1 MFTKIK
7 QALFKHKLFLTK
19 IAVFFWLYF
28 LMTDFSFASAQND
41 VDFKKIED
49 WFIQITTW
57 ISTIISVLLW
67 ALTYLVTLF
76 LTPEWTS
83 GTVFG
88 LSKNLK
94 DIWVL
99 MSNIVYFAF
108 AFILIAIAFA
118 NIVWTQWDFAL
129 KQALPRF
136 IVWILIVPFSWFIVQ
151 FFVSLSSILTIS
163 ALNLPFEV
171 FQDYESQMSKVDI
184 PKNCTLNLWVLW
196 EQEWTDSSKKTPSN
210 QIYSCWTEKISVAK
224 LLKSDKAADG
234 IFGIVWL
241 YTYWL
246 VNIEW
251 ISKIDEKQLRDQI
264 KTIWDI
270 VVKVVFDLLFIVVYA
285 ILMIA
290 LWLALMIR
298 WIRLWIFMMLAPL
311 FWIMYFFKKWWW
323 GNGFLQKFNFK
334 EFIALTLTPV
344 YAMLALSFWIF
355 FIFVSWKWMTWV
367 TTDLTVK
374 DKEVKIWDF
383 TLTVEWAVSNDLSV
397 TDFLKTIWDWALWVI
412 WALILKIFWIVV
424 LWWAVMAALKQSQI
438 TQEIIQPI
446 SAFGESVWNLAKS
459 IPQYTPILPGWQ
471 TLTSLSQQ
479 PDLLRNALASYSWN
493 KSQELWQIL
502 WYNNKGSE
510 AINELNEIIREL
522 KLPGNKNNIELKGSS
537 ITKLLNQIR
546 SNNELIKD
554 SSYSTKASELLKETW
569 LDIKKEQMRSIST
582 LSAELAKQ
590 ISANQVLAWKID
602 LWPGYDAKNRSDL
615 QKFLDSSDS
624 RTPTENST
632 AWAEAAAQ
640 NAININVANKTIDLP
655 ARWGESSEKYSEA
668 VANEIRRNLSK
679 NGHISNENIR
689 DNWLAI
695 ESQLKDRNKVWL
707 SEREVAEI
715 KRLLWIS
722 NN

>member
-171 FQDYESQMSKVDI
+171 FQDYKSQMSEVDI

-196 EQEWTDSSKKTPSN
+196 EKEWKNNWEGTPSN
-210 QIYSCWTEKISVAK
+210 QIYSCWTKKISVAD
-224 LLKSDKAADG
+224 LLKSDKASDG

-323 GNGFLQKFNFK
+323 GNWFLQKFNFK

-424 LWWAVMAALKQSQI
+424 LWGAVMAALKQSQI
-438 TQEIIQPI
+438 TWEIIEPI
-446 SAFGESVWNLAKS
+446 SAFGRSVWELATK
-459 IPQYTPILPGWQ
+459 IPQFTPILPGRQ
-471 TLTSLSQQ
+471 TLDSLQQLPNKALWALQWYSSVKADDLAWKFWLNNSQ
-479 PDLLRNALASYSWN
+479 N
-493 KSQELWQIL
+493 SQ
-502 WYNNKGSE
+502 
-510 AINELNEIIREL
+510 AINELNRTLIEMKWNE
-522 KLPGNKNNIELKGSS
+522 KNQSFRQNAIS
-537 ITKLLNQIR
+537 KLLNQIKT
-546 SNNELIKD
+546 NNELLTDPKYREKATEVFKASWFDRIKADNIKNVENLSKILVSADWFSQSDVTRWFYRNIVGKD
-554 SSYSTKASELLKETW
+554 SINENDLIDFLKSSNSVIPESSW
-569 LDIKKEQMRSIST
+569 S
-582 LSAELAKQ
+582 
-590 ISANQVLAWKID
+590 NQ
-602 LWPGYDAKNRSDL
+602 
-615 QKFLDSSDS
+615 SDS
-624 RTPTENST
+624 QS
-632 AWAEAAAQ
+632 
-640 NAININVANKTIDLP
+640 AININVQNKEIKLP
-655 ARWGESSEKYSEA
+655 NVNWQAIAKSIKDHFW
-668 VANEIRRNLSK
+668 
-679 NGHISNENIR
+679 SNENIIR
-689 DNWLAI
+689 ANLPEI
-695 ESQLKDRNKVWL
+695 ESQLKYKVWL
-707 SEREVAEI
+707 SESEVAEI

>member
-28 LMTDFSFASAQND
+28 LMTDFSFASTQND

-171 FQDYESQMSKVDI
+171 FQDYKSQMSEVDI

-196 EQEWTDSSKKTPSN
+196 EKEWKNNWEGTPSN
-210 QIYSCWTEKISVAK
+210 QIYSCWTKKISVAD

-323 GNGFLQKFNFK
+323 GNWFLQKFNFK

-424 LWWAVMAALKQSQI
+424 LWGAVMAALKQSQI
-438 TQEIIQPI
+438 TQEIIEPI
-446 SAFGESVWNLAKS
+446 SAFGTSVWNLAKS

-479 PDLLRNALASYSWN
+479 PKQLENALASYSWN
-493 KSQELWQIL
+493 KSLELWQIL

-522 KLPGNKNNIELKGSS
+522 KLPGNKNNIDLKGSS

-624 RTPTENST
+624 RTPTENSV
-632 AWAEAAAQ
+632 AWAEAADQ
-640 NAININVANKTIDLP
+640 RVININVQNKGINLPNINWQWSTSINLNGDWQAIANSIKDHFWSDKNIIKANLP
-655 ARWGESSEKYSEA
+655 E
-668 VANEIRRNLSK
+668 
-679 NGHISNENIR
+679 
-689 DNWLAI
+689 I
-695 ESQLKDRNKVWL
+695 ESQLKYKVWL
-707 SEREVAEI
+707 SDSEVAEI

>member
-28 LMTDFSFASAQND
+28 LMTDFSFASTQND

-171 FQDYESQMSKVDI
+171 FQDYKSQMSKVDI

-196 EQEWTDSSKKTPSN
+196 EQEWKNSWEGTPSN
-210 QIYSCWTEKISVAK
+210 QIYSCWTEEISVAD
-224 LLKSDKAADG
+224 LLKSDKASDG

-323 GNGFLQKFNFK
+323 GNWFLQRFNFK

-374 DKEVKIWDF
+374 DKKVKIWDF

-438 TQEIIQPI
+438 TQEIIEPI
-446 SAFGESVWNLAKS
+446 SRFWVSVWELAKS

-554 SSYSTKASELLKETW
+554 SSYSAKASELLKETW

-582 LSAELAKQ
+582 LSSELSKQ

-632 AWAEAAAQ
+632 AWAEADAQ
-640 NAININVANKTIDLP
+640 RAININIANKTIDLP
-655 ARWGESSEKYSEA
+655 TRWESQDYVWA
-668 VANEIRRNLSK
+668 VANRISENLSEK
-679 NGHISNENIR
+679 VSESEIKTSLANKGINSNEIN
-689 DNWLAI
+689 
-695 ESQLKDRNKVWL
+695 
-707 SEREVAEI
+707 EI
-715 KRLLWIS
+715 IKELRRLEKIS

>member
-28 LMTDFSFASAQND
+28 LMTDFSFASTQND

-171 FQDYESQMSKVDI
+171 FQDYKSQMSEVDI

-196 EQEWTDSSKKTPSN
+196 EKEWTEREKQIPSN
-210 QIYSCWTEKISVAK
+210 QIYSCWTEKISVAD
-224 LLKSDKAADG
+224 LLKSDKASDG

-323 GNGFLQKFNFK
+323 GNWFLQKFNFK

-424 LWWAVMAALKQSQI
+424 LWGAVMAALKQSQI
-438 TQEIIQPI
+438 TQEIIEPI
-446 SAFGESVWNLAKS
+446 SAFGTSVWNLAKS

-479 PDLLRNALASYSWN
+479 PKQLENALASYSWN
-493 KSQELWQIL
+493 KSLELWQIL

-522 KLPGNKNNIELKGSS
+522 KLPGNKNNIDLKGSS

-624 RTPTENST
+624 RTPTENSV
-632 AWAEAAAQ
+632 AWAEAADQ
-640 NAININVANKTIDLP
+640 RVININVQNKGINLPNINWQWSTSINLNGDWQAIANSIKTHF
-655 ARWGESSEKYSEA
+655 W
-668 VANEIRRNLSK
+668 
-679 NGHISNENIR
+679 SNENIIR
-689 DNWLAI
+689 ANLSVI
-695 ESQLKDRNKVWL
+695 ESQLNKVWL

>member
-28 LMTDFSFASAQND
+28 LMTDFSFASTQND

-49 WFIQITTW
+49 WFIQITMW

-171 FQDYESQMSKVDI
+171 FQDYKSQMSEVDI

-196 EQEWTDSSKKTPSN
+196 EKEWKNNSSN
-210 QIYSCWTEKISVAK
+210 QIYSCWTEEIKVAD
-224 LLKSDKAADG
+224 LLKSDKASDG

-323 GNGFLQKFNFK
+323 WWWGNGFLSKFNFK

-438 TQEIIQPI
+438 TQEIIMPI
-446 SAFGESVWNLAKS
+446 SEFGKNVWELATK
-459 IPQYTPILPGWQ
+459 IPQYTPLWPGWQ
-471 TLTSLSQQ
+471 TLSSMSQIPSQ
-479 PDLLRNALASYSWN
+479 LQYYLNTKSSARTWDFMKKVWLEWESVQAIKDLENSVKLLKSSKSVDNQKEFFNKMISAVRDNNEVLRNSDFR
-493 KSQELWQIL
+493 KSVSEWFKELWI
-502 WYNNKGSE
+502 NKDQASLRN
-510 AINELNEIIREL
+510 INELSQALMDFGSKWQSQKEILRSAGITGEMTTKGEITDFL
-522 KLPGNKNNIELKGSS
+522 KKSGS
-537 ITKLLNQIR
+537 L
-546 SNNELIKD
+546 
-554 SSYSTKASELLKETW
+554 
-569 LDIKKEQMRSIST
+569 
-582 LSAELAKQ
+582 
-590 ISANQVLAWKID
+590 
-602 LWPGYDAKNRSDL
+602 
-615 QKFLDSSDS
+615 
-624 RTPTENST
+624 TPTENSV

-640 NAININVANKTIDLP
+640 NAININIANKTIDLP
-655 ARWGESSEKYSEA
+655 TRWESQDYVWA
-668 VANEIRRNLSK
+668 VANRISKNLSEKVSK
-679 NGHISNENIR
+679 NDIMTS
-689 DNWLAI
+689 LA
-695 ESQLKDRNKVWL
+695 NKGINPD
-707 SEREVAEI
+707 EI
-715 KRLLWIS
+715 KEIIEELRKLGKIS
-722 NN
+722 DI

>member
-28 LMTDFSFASAQND
+28 LMTDFSFASTQND

-171 FQDYESQMSKVDI
+171 FQDYKSQMSKVDI
-184 PKNCTLNLWVLW
+184 PKNCTLNLWILW
-196 EQEWTDSSKKTPSN
+196 EQEWKNSWEGTPSN
-210 QIYSCWTEKISVAK
+210 QIYSCWTEEISVAD
-224 LLKSDKAADG
+224 LLKSDKASDG

-323 GNGFLQKFNFK
+323 GNWFLQKFNFK

-438 TQEIIQPI
+438 TQEIIMPI
-446 SAFGESVWNLAKS
+446 SEFGKNVWELATK
-459 IPQYTPILPGWQ
+459 IPQYTPLWPGWQ
-471 TLTSLSQQ
+471 TLNSMSQIPSQ
-479 PDLLRNALASYSWN
+479 LQYYLNTKSSARTWDFMKKVWLEWESVQAIKDLENSVKLLKSSKSVDNQKEFFNKMISAVRADNEVLRNSDFR
-493 KSQELWQIL
+493 KSVSEWFKELWI
-502 WYNNKGSE
+502 NKDQASLRN
-510 AINELNEIIREL
+510 INELSQTLMDFGSKWQSQKEILRSAGITGEMTTKDEITDFL
-522 KLPGNKNNIELKGSS
+522 KKSGS
-537 ITKLLNQIR
+537 
-546 SNNELIKD
+546 
-554 SSYSTKASELLKETW
+554 
-569 LDIKKEQMRSIST
+569 
-582 LSAELAKQ
+582 
-590 ISANQVLAWKID
+590 
-602 LWPGYDAKNRSDL
+602 
-615 QKFLDSSDS
+615 F
-624 RTPTENST
+624 TPTENSV

-640 NAININVANKTIDLP
+640 RAININVQNKTIELP
-655 ARWGESSEKYSEA
+655 NVNWQSTYLALNGNWQA
-668 VANEIRRNLSK
+668 IANSIK
-679 NGHISNENIR
+679 DHFWSNENIIR
-689 DNWLAI
+689 ANLSVI
-695 ESQLKDRNKVWL
+695 ESQLENNVWL
-707 SEREVAEI
+707 DAYQVAEI

>member
-171 FQDYESQMSKVDI
+171 FQDYKSQMSEVDI

-196 EQEWTDSSKKTPSN
+196 EKEWKNNWEGTPSN
-210 QIYSCWTEKISVAK
+210 QIYSCWTKKISVAD
-224 LLKSDKAADG
+224 LLKSDKASDG

-323 GNGFLQKFNFK
+323 GNWFLQKFNFK

-438 TQEIIQPI
+438 TQEIIMPI
-446 SAFGESVWNLAKS
+446 SRFWESVWELATK
-459 IPQYTPILPGWQ
+459 IPQFTPILPGGQ
-471 TLTSLSQQ
+471 TLDSLQQLPNKALWALQWYSSVKADDLAWKFWLNNSQ
-479 PDLLRNALASYSWN
+479 N
-493 KSQELWQIL
+493 SQ
-502 WYNNKGSE
+502 
-510 AINELNEIIREL
+510 AINELNRTLIEMKWNE
-522 KLPGNKNNIELKGSS
+522 KNQSFRQNAIS
-537 ITKLLNQIR
+537 KLLNQIKT
-546 SNNELIKD
+546 NNELLTDPKYREKATEVFKASWFDRIKADNIKNVENLSKILVSADWFSQSDVTRWFYRNIVGKD
-554 SSYSTKASELLKETW
+554 SINENDLIDFLKSSNSVIPESSW
-569 LDIKKEQMRSIST
+569 P
-582 LSAELAKQ
+582 
-590 ISANQVLAWKID
+590 NQ
-602 LWPGYDAKNRSDL
+602 
-615 QKFLDSSDS
+615 SDS
-624 RTPTENST
+624 QST
-632 AWAEAAAQ
+632 
-640 NAININVANKTIDLP
+640 ININIANKTIDLP
-655 ARWGESSEKYSEA
+655 TRWESQDYVWA
-668 VANEIRRNLSK
+668 VANRISKNLSEKVSK
-679 NGHISNENIR
+679 NDIMTS
-689 DNWLAI
+689 LA
-695 ESQLKDRNKVWL
+695 NKGINPD
-707 SEREVAEI
+707 EI
-715 KRLLWIS
+715 KEIIEELRKLGKIS
-722 NN
+722 DI

>member
-28 LMTDFSFASAQND
+28 LMTDFSFASTQND

-171 FQDYESQMSKVDI
+171 FQDYKSQMSKVNI

-210 QIYSCWTEKISVAK
+210 QIYSCWTEEITVAE
-224 LLKSDKAADG
+224 LLKSDKASDG

-323 GNGFLQKFNFK
+323 GNWFLQKFNFK

-459 IPQYTPILPGWQ
+459 IPQYAPILPWQ
-471 TLTSLSQQ
+471 TSLANLETIPKWFETLLSNKSIDRWQELKNRMWIWSPLSSAITDLKKEINNFNSDVGRKNNSSEKAKMIDYMLNQ
-479 PDLLRNALASYSWN
+479 VRNDNDLLKNDSYKKELAAWF
-493 KSQELWQIL
+493 KAVTW
-502 WYNNKGSE
+502 K
-510 AINELNEIIREL
+510 ELNISKINLPKDLSGEVFKSVTDREIIRQSSV
-522 KLPGNKNNIELKGSS
+522 LPLGETNL
-537 ITKLLNQIR
+537 TDY
-546 SNNELIKD
+546 LIK
-554 SSYSTKASELLKETW
+554 ETGTV
-569 LDIKKEQMRSIST
+569 DPSGRSVSQT
-582 LSAELAKQ
+582 WTT
-590 ISANQVLAWKID
+590 V
-602 LWPGYDAKNRSDL
+602 
-615 QKFLDSSDS
+615 
-624 RTPTENST
+624 
-632 AWAEAAAQ
+632 
-640 NAININVANKTIDLP
+640 NINVQNKNIDLP
-655 ARWGESSEKYSEA
+655 NVNWQGNKKLELNGNWDAIAKSIKDHFWSDEK
-668 VANEIRRNLSK
+668 IRANLSV
-679 NGHISNENIR
+679 
-689 DNWLAI
+689 I
-695 ESQLKDRNKVWL
+695 ESQLKDNVWL
-707 SEREVAEI
+707 DAYQVAEI

>member
-19 IAVFFWLYF
+19 IVVFFWLYF
-28 LMTDFSFASAQND
+28 LMTDFSFASTQND

-171 FQDYESQMSKVDI
+171 FQDYKSQMSKVDI

-196 EQEWTDSSKKTPSN
+196 EKEWKNNSSN
-210 QIYSCWTEKISVAK
+210 QIYSCWTKEITVAE
-224 LLKSDKAADG
+224 LLKSDKASDG

-374 DKEVKIWDF
+374 DKELGIWGF

-424 LWWAVMAALKQSQI
+424 LWGAVMAALKQSQI
-438 TQEIIQPI
+438 TQEIIEPI
-446 SAFGESVWNLAKS
+446 SAFGTSVWNLAKS

-479 PDLLRNALASYSWN
+479 PKQLENALASYSWN
-493 KSQELWQIL
+493 KSLELWQIL

-522 KLPGNKNNIELKGSS
+522 KLPGNKNNIDLKGSS

-640 NAININVANKTIDLP
+640 NAININVQNKEIKLP
-655 ARWGESSEKYSEA
+655 NVNWQAIAKSIKDHFW
-668 VANEIRRNLSK
+668 
-679 NGHISNENIR
+679 SNENIIR
-689 DNWLAI
+689 ANLPEI
-695 ESQLKDRNKVWL
+695 ESQLKYKVWL
-707 SEREVAEI
+707 SESEVAEI

>member
-438 TQEIIQPI
+438 TQEIIMPI
-446 SAFGESVWNLAKS
+446 SRFWESVWELATK
-459 IPQYTPILPGWQ
+459 IPQFTPILPGGQ
-471 TLTSLSQQ
+471 TLDSLQQLPNKALWALQWYSSVKADDLAWKFWLNNSQ
-479 PDLLRNALASYSWN
+479 N
-493 KSQELWQIL
+493 SQ
-502 WYNNKGSE
+502 
-510 AINELNEIIREL
+510 AINELNRTLIEMKWNE
-522 KLPGNKNNIELKGSS
+522 KNQSFRQNAIS
-537 ITKLLNQIR
+537 KLLNQIKT
-546 SNNELIKD
+546 NNELLTDPKYREKATEVFKASWFDRIKADNIKNVENLSKILVSADWFSQSDVTRWFYRNIVGKD
-554 SSYSTKASELLKETW
+554 SINENDLIDFLKSSNSVIPESSW
-569 LDIKKEQMRSIST
+569 P
-582 LSAELAKQ
+582 
-590 ISANQVLAWKID
+590 NQ
-602 LWPGYDAKNRSDL
+602 
-615 QKFLDSSDS
+615 SDS
-624 RTPTENST
+624 QST
-632 AWAEAAAQ
+632 
-640 NAININVANKTIDLP
+640 ININIANKTIDLP
-655 ARWGESSEKYSEA
+655 TRWESQDYVWA
-668 VANEIRRNLSK
+668 VANRISKNLSEKVSK
-679 NGHISNENIR
+679 NDIMTS
-689 DNWLAI
+689 LA
-695 ESQLKDRNKVWL
+695 NKGINPD
-707 SEREVAEI
+707 EI
-715 KRLLWIS
+715 KEIIEELRKLGKIS
-722 NN
+722 DI

>member
-19 IAVFFWLYF
+19 IAVFFGLYF

-49 WFIQITTW
+49 GFIQITTW
-57 ISTIISVLLW
+57 ISTIISVLLG

-118 NIVWTQWDFAL
+118 NIVGTQGDFAL

-136 IVWILIVPFSWFIVQ
+136 IVGILIVPFSWFIVQ

-184 PKNCTLNLWVLW
+184 PKNCTLNLGVLG
-196 EQEWTDSSKKTPSN
+196 EQEGTDSSKKTPSN
-210 QIYSCWTEKISVAK
+210 QIYSCGTEKISVAK

-234 IFGIVWL
+234 IFGIVGL
-241 YTYWL
+241 YTYGL
-246 VNIEW
+246 VNIEG

-264 KTIWDI
+264 KTIGDI

-290 LWLALMIR
+290 LGLALMIR
-298 WIRLWIFMMLAPL
+298 GIRLWIFMMLAPL
-311 FWIMYFFKKWWW
+311 FGIMYFFKKGGG

-344 YAMLALSFWIF
+344 YAMLALSFGIF
-355 FIFVSWKWMTWV
+355 FIFVSGKGMTGV

-374 DKEVKIWDF
+374 DKEVKIGDF
-383 TLTVEWAVSNDLSV
+383 TLTVEGAVSNDLSV
-397 TDFLKTIWDWALWVI
+397 TDFLKTIGDGALGVI
-412 WALILKIFWIVV
+412 GALILKIFGIVV
-424 LWWAVMAALKQSQI
+424 LWGAVMAALKQSQI
-438 TQEIIQPI
+438 TQEIIMPI
-446 SAFGESVWNLAKS
+446 SRFGESVGELATK
-459 IPQYTPILPGWQ
+459 IPQFTPILPGGQ
-471 TLTSLSQQ
+471 TLDSLQQLPNKALGALQGYSSVKADDLAGKFGLNNSQ
-479 PDLLRNALASYSWN
+479 N
-493 KSQELWQIL
+493 SQ
-502 WYNNKGSE
+502 
-510 AINELNEIIREL
+510 AINELNRTLIEM
-522 KLPGNKNNIELKGSS
+522 KGNEKNQSFRQNAIS
-537 ITKLLNQIR
+537 KLLNQIKT
-546 SNNELIKD
+546 NNELLTDPKYREKATEVFKASGFDRIKADNIKNVENLSKILVSADGFSQSDVTRGFYRNIVGKD
-554 SSYSTKASELLKETW
+554 SINENDLIDFLKSSNSVIPE
-569 LDIKKEQMRSIST
+569 SSG
-582 LSAELAKQ
+582 S
-590 ISANQVLAWKID
+590 NQ
-602 LWPGYDAKNRSDL
+602 
-615 QKFLDSSDS
+615 SDS
-624 RTPTENST
+624 QS
-632 AWAEAAAQ
+632 
-640 NAININVANKTIDLP
+640 AININVENKDINLPNVNGQGNKKLELNGDGQAIANSIKTHF
-655 ARWGESSEKYSEA
+655 G
-668 VANEIRRNLSK
+668 
-679 NGHISNENIR
+679 SNENIIR
-689 DNWLAI
+689 ANLSVI
-695 ESQLKDRNKVWL
+695 ESQLNKVGL

-715 KRLLWIS
+715 KRLLGIS

>member
-171 FQDYESQMSKVDI
+171 FQDYKSQMSEVDI

-196 EQEWTDSSKKTPSN
+196 EKEWKNNWEGTPSN
-210 QIYSCWTEKISVAK
+210 QIYSCWTKKISVAD

-323 GNGFLQKFNFK
+323 GNWFLQKFNFK

-424 LWWAVMAALKQSQI
+424 LWGAVMAALKQSQI
-438 TQEIIQPI
+438 TQEIIEPI
-446 SAFGESVWNLAKS
+446 SAFGTSVWNLAKS

-479 PDLLRNALASYSWN
+479 PKQLENALASYSWN
-493 KSQELWQIL
+493 KSLELWQIL

-522 KLPGNKNNIELKGSS
+522 KLPGNKNNIDLKGSS

-624 RTPTENST
+624 RTPTENSV
-632 AWAEAAAQ
+632 AWAEAADQ
-640 NAININVANKTIDLP
+640 RVININVQNKGINLPNINWQWSTSINLNGDWQAIANSIKDHFWSDKNIIKANLP
-655 ARWGESSEKYSEA
+655 E
-668 VANEIRRNLSK
+668 
-679 NGHISNENIR
+679 
-689 DNWLAI
+689 I
-695 ESQLKDRNKVWL
+695 ESQLKYKVWL
-707 SEREVAEI
+707 SDSEVAEI

>member
-28 LMTDFSFASAQND
+28 LMTDFSFASTQND

-196 EQEWTDSSKKTPSN
+196 EQEWKNSWEGTPSN
-210 QIYSCWTEKISVAK
+210 QIYSCWTEEISVAD
-224 LLKSDKAADG
+224 LLKSDKASDG

-323 GNGFLQKFNFK
+323 GNWFLQKFNFK

-438 TQEIIQPI
+438 TWEIIEPI
-446 SAFGESVWNLAKS
+446 SAFGRSVWELATK
-459 IPQYTPILPGWQ
+459 IPQFTPILPGRQ
-471 TLTSLSQQ
+471 TLDSLQQLPNKALWALQWYSSVKADDLAWKFWLNNSQ
-479 PDLLRNALASYSWN
+479 N
-493 KSQELWQIL
+493 SQ
-502 WYNNKGSE
+502 
-510 AINELNEIIREL
+510 AINELNRTLIEMKWNE
-522 KLPGNKNNIELKGSS
+522 KNQSFRQNAIS
-537 ITKLLNQIR
+537 KLLNQIKT
-546 SNNELIKD
+546 NNELLTDPKYREKATEVFKASWFDRIKADNIKNVENLSKILVSADWFSQSDVTRWFYRNIVGKD
-554 SSYSTKASELLKETW
+554 SINENDLIDFLKSSNSVIPESSW
-569 LDIKKEQMRSIST
+569 S
-582 LSAELAKQ
+582 
-590 ISANQVLAWKID
+590 NQ
-602 LWPGYDAKNRSDL
+602 
-615 QKFLDSSDS
+615 SDS
-624 RTPTENST
+624 QS
-632 AWAEAAAQ
+632 
-640 NAININVANKTIDLP
+640 AININVANKTIDLP

-707 SEREVAEI
+707 SDSEVAEI

>member
-28 LMTDFSFASAQND
+28 LMTDFSFASTQND

-171 FQDYESQMSKVDI
+171 FQDYESKMSEVRI

-196 EQEWTDSSKKTPSN
+196 EKEWTNSQEVTPSN
-210 QIYSCWTEKISVAK
+210 QIYYCDKDEPKPSVAD
-224 LLKSDKAADG
+224 LLKSDKASDG

-323 GNGFLQKFNFK
+323 GNWFLQKFNFK

-438 TQEIIQPI
+438 TQEIIMPI
-446 SAFGESVWNLAKS
+446 SEFGKNVWELATK
-459 IPQYTPILPGWQ
+459 IPQYTPLWPGWQ
-471 TLTSLSQQ
+471 TLNSMSQIPSQ
-479 PDLLRNALASYSWN
+479 LQYYLNTKSSARTWDFMKKVWLEWESVQAIKDLENSVKLLKSSKSVDNQKEFFNKMISAVRADNEVLRNSDFR
-493 KSQELWQIL
+493 KSVSEWFKELWI
-502 WYNNKGSE
+502 NKDQASLRN
-510 AINELNEIIREL
+510 INELSQTLMDFGSKWQSQKEILRSAGITGEMTTKDEITDFL
-522 KLPGNKNNIELKGSS
+522 KK
-537 ITKLLNQIR
+537 
-546 SNNELIKD
+546 
-554 SSYSTKASELLKETW
+554 SE
-569 LDIKKEQMRSIST
+569 S
-582 LSAELAKQ
+582 
-590 ISANQVLAWKID
+590 
-602 LWPGYDAKNRSDL
+602 
-615 QKFLDSSDS
+615 F
-624 RTPTENST
+624 TPTENSV
-632 AWAEAAAQ
+632 AWAEAADKRV
-640 NAININVANKTIDLP
+640 ININVQNKGINLPNINWQWSTSINLNGDWQAIANSIKTHF
-655 ARWGESSEKYSEA
+655 W
-668 VANEIRRNLSK
+668 
-679 NGHISNENIR
+679 SNENIIR
-689 DNWLAI
+689 ANLSVI
-695 ESQLKDRNKVWL
+695 ESQLNKVWL

>member
-171 FQDYESQMSKVDI
+171 FQDYKSQMSKVDI

-196 EQEWTDSSKKTPSN
+196 EKEWTEREKQIPSN
-210 QIYSCWTEKISVAK
+210 QIYSCWTEKISVAD
-224 LLKSDKAADG
+224 LLKSDKASDG

-438 TQEIIQPI
+438 TQEIIEPI
-446 SAFGESVWNLAKS
+446 SAFGTSVWNLAKS

-479 PDLLRNALASYSWN
+479 PKQLENALASYSWN
-493 KSQELWQIL
+493 KSLELWQIL

-522 KLPGNKNNIELKGSS
+522 KLPGNKNNIDLKGSS

-624 RTPTENST
+624 RTPTENSV
-632 AWAEAAAQ
+632 AWAEAADQ
-640 NAININVANKTIDLP
+640 RVININVQNKNIELPNINWQSTYLALNGNWQAIANSIKTHFWSD
-655 ARWGESSEKYSEA
+655 EK
-668 VANEIRRNLSK
+668 IRANLSV
-679 NGHISNENIR
+679 
-689 DNWLAI
+689 I
-695 ESQLKDRNKVWL
+695 ESQLNKVWL

>member
-19 IAVFFWLYF
+19 IVVFFWLYF

-171 FQDYESQMSKVDI
+171 FQDYKSQMSKVDI

-196 EQEWTDSSKKTPSN
+196 EKEWTNSWEGTPSN
-210 QIYSCWTEKISVAK
+210 QIYSCWTEEISVAD
-224 LLKSDKAADG
+224 LLKSDKASDG

-323 GNGFLQKFNFK
+323 GNWFLQKFNFK

-383 TLTVEWAVSNDLSV
+383 TLTVEWAVSHDLSV

-424 LWWAVMAALKQSQI
+424 LWGAVMAALKQSQI
-438 TQEIIQPI
+438 TWEIIEPI
-446 SAFGESVWNLAKS
+446 SAFGRSVWELATK
-459 IPQYTPILPGWQ
+459 IPQFTPILPGRQ
-471 TLTSLSQQ
+471 TLDSLQQLPNKALWALQWYSSVKADDLAWKFWLNNSQ
-479 PDLLRNALASYSWN
+479 N
-493 KSQELWQIL
+493 SQ
-502 WYNNKGSE
+502 
-510 AINELNEIIREL
+510 AINELNRTLIEMKWNE
-522 KLPGNKNNIELKGSS
+522 KNQSFRQNAIS
-537 ITKLLNQIR
+537 KLLNQIKT
-546 SNNELIKD
+546 NNELLTDPKYREKATEVFKASWFDRIKADNIKNVENLSKILVSADWFSQSDVTRWFYRNIVGKD
-554 SSYSTKASELLKETW
+554 SINENDLIDFLKSSNSVIPESSW
-569 LDIKKEQMRSIST
+569 S
-582 LSAELAKQ
+582 
-590 ISANQVLAWKID
+590 NQ
-602 LWPGYDAKNRSDL
+602 
-615 QKFLDSSDS
+615 SDS
-624 RTPTENST
+624 QS
-632 AWAEAAAQ
+632 
-640 NAININVANKTIDLP
+640 AININVENKDINLPNVNWQGNKKLELNGDWQAIANSIKTHF
-655 ARWGESSEKYSEA
+655 W
-668 VANEIRRNLSK
+668 
-679 NGHISNENIR
+679 SNENIIR
-689 DNWLAI
+689 ANLSVI
-695 ESQLKDRNKVWL
+695 ESQLNKVWL

>member
-28 LMTDFSFASAQND
+28 LMTDFSFASTQND

-171 FQDYESQMSKVDI
+171 FQDYKSQMSKVNI

-210 QIYSCWTEKISVAK
+210 QIYSCWTEEITVAE
-224 LLKSDKAADG
+224 LLKSDKASDG

-323 GNGFLQKFNFK
+323 GNWFLQKFNFK

-438 TQEIIQPI
+438 TQEIIMARMTN
-446 SAFGESVWNLAKS
+446 SEFYESN
-459 IPQYTPILPGWQ
+459 
-471 TLTSLSQQ
+471 
-479 PDLLRNALASYSWN
+479 
-493 KSQELWQIL
+493 
-502 WYNNKGSE
+502 
-510 AINELNEIIREL
+510 
-522 KLPGNKNNIELKGSS
+522 
-537 ITKLLNQIR
+537 
-546 SNNELIKD
+546 
-554 SSYSTKASELLKETW
+554 
-569 LDIKKEQMRSIST
+569 SIST
-582 LSAELAKQ
+582 S
-590 ISANQVLAWKID
+590 V
-602 LWPGYDAKNRSDL
+602 
-615 QKFLDSSDS
+615 
-624 RTPTENST
+624 
-632 AWAEAAAQ
+632 
-640 NAININVANKTIDLP
+640 
-655 ARWGESSEKYSEA
+655 
-668 VANEIRRNLSK
+668 LSK
-679 NGHISNENIR
+679 YKIFC
-689 DNWLAI
+689 
-695 ESQLKDRNKVWL
+695 
-707 SEREVAEI
+707 
-715 KRLLWIS
+715 
-722 NN
+722 

>member
-28 LMTDFSFASAQND
+28 LMTDFSFASTQND

-171 FQDYESQMSKVDI
+171 FQDYKSQMSKVNI

-210 QIYSCWTEKISVAK
+210 QIYSCWTEEITVAE
-224 LLKSDKAADG
+224 LLKSDKASDG

-323 GNGFLQKFNFK
+323 GNWFLQKFNFK

-424 LWWAVMAALKQSQI
+424 LWGAVMAALKQSQI
-438 TQEIIQPI
+438 TWEIIEPI
-446 SAFGESVWNLAKS
+446 SAFGRSVWELATK
-459 IPQYTPILPGWQ
+459 IPQFTPILPGRQ
-471 TLTSLSQQ
+471 TLDSLQQLPNKALWALQWYSSVKADDLAWKFWLNNSQ
-479 PDLLRNALASYSWN
+479 N
-493 KSQELWQIL
+493 SQ
-502 WYNNKGSE
+502 
-510 AINELNEIIREL
+510 AINELNRTLIEMKWNE
-522 KLPGNKNNIELKGSS
+522 KNQSFRQNAIS
-537 ITKLLNQIR
+537 KLLNQIKT
-546 SNNELIKD
+546 NNELLTDPKYREKATEVFKASWFDRIKADNIKNVENLSKILVSADWFSQSDVTRWFYRNIVGKD
-554 SSYSTKASELLKETW
+554 SINENDLIDFLKSSNSVIPESSW
-569 LDIKKEQMRSIST
+569 S
-582 LSAELAKQ
+582 
-590 ISANQVLAWKID
+590 NQ
-602 LWPGYDAKNRSDL
+602 
-615 QKFLDSSDS
+615 SDS
-624 RTPTENST
+624 QS
-632 AWAEAAAQ
+632 
-640 NAININVANKTIDLP
+640 AININVENKDINLPNVNWQGNKKLELNGDWQAIANSIKTHF
-655 ARWGESSEKYSEA
+655 W
-668 VANEIRRNLSK
+668 
-679 NGHISNENIR
+679 SNENIIR
-689 DNWLAI
+689 ANLSVI
-695 ESQLKDRNKVWL
+695 ESQLNKVWL

>member
-28 LMTDFSFASAQND
+28 LMTDFSFASTQND

-171 FQDYESQMSKVDI
+171 FQDYKSQMSKVDI

-196 EQEWTDSSKKTPSN
+196 EKEWTNSWEGTPSN
-210 QIYSCWTEKISVAK
+210 QIYSCWTEEISVAD
-224 LLKSDKAADG
+224 LLKSDKASDG

-323 GNGFLQKFNFK
+323 GNWFLQKFNFK

-424 LWWAVMAALKQSQI
+424 LWGAVMAALKQSQI
-438 TQEIIQPI
+438 TWEIIEPI
-446 SAFGESVWNLAKS
+446 SAFGRSVWELATK
-459 IPQYTPILPGWQ
+459 IPQFTPILPGRQ
-471 TLTSLSQQ
+471 TLDSLQQLPNKALWALQWYSSVKADDLAWKFWLNNSQ
-479 PDLLRNALASYSWN
+479 N
-493 KSQELWQIL
+493 SQ
-502 WYNNKGSE
+502 
-510 AINELNEIIREL
+510 AINELNRTLIEMKWNE
-522 KLPGNKNNIELKGSS
+522 KNQSFRQNAIS
-537 ITKLLNQIR
+537 KLLNQIKT
-546 SNNELIKD
+546 NNELLTDPKYREKATEVFKASWFDRIKADNIKNVENLSKILVSADWFSQSDVTRWFYRNIVGKD
-554 SSYSTKASELLKETW
+554 SINENDLIDFLKSSNSVIPESSW
-569 LDIKKEQMRSIST
+569 S
-582 LSAELAKQ
+582 
-590 ISANQVLAWKID
+590 NQ
-602 LWPGYDAKNRSDL
+602 
-615 QKFLDSSDS
+615 SDS
-624 RTPTENST
+624 QS
-632 AWAEAAAQ
+632 
-640 NAININVANKTIDLP
+640 AININVENKDINLPNVNWQGNKKLELNGDWQAIANSIKTHF
-655 ARWGESSEKYSEA
+655 W
-668 VANEIRRNLSK
+668 
-679 NGHISNENIR
+679 SNENIIR
-689 DNWLAI
+689 ANLSVI
-695 ESQLKDRNKVWL
+695 ESQLNKVWL

>member
-28 LMTDFSFASAQND
+28 LMTDFSFASTQND

-171 FQDYESQMSKVDI
+171 FQDYKSQMSKVDI

-196 EQEWTDSSKKTPSN
+196 EQEWKNSWEGTPSN
-210 QIYSCWTEKISVAK
+210 QIYSCWTEEISVAD
-224 LLKSDKAADG
+224 LLKSDKASDG

-323 GNGFLQKFNFK
+323 GNWFLQRFNFK

-374 DKEVKIWDF
+374 DKKVKIWDF

-438 TQEIIQPI
+438 TQEIIEPI
-446 SAFGESVWNLAKS
+446 SRFWVSVWELAKS

-554 SSYSTKASELLKETW
+554 SSYSAKASELLKETW

-582 LSAELAKQ
+582 LSSELSKQ

-632 AWAEAAAQ
+632 AWAEADAQ
-640 NAININVANKTIDLP
+640 RAININITNKTIDLP
-655 ARWGESSEKYSEA
+655 TRWESQDYVWA
-668 VANEIRRNLSK
+668 VANRISENLSEK
-679 NGHISNENIR
+679 VSESEIKTSLANKGINSNEIN
-689 DNWLAI
+689 
-695 ESQLKDRNKVWL
+695 
-707 SEREVAEI
+707 EI
-715 KRLLWIS
+715 IKELRRLEKIS

>member
-19 IAVFFWLYF
+19 IVVFFWLYF
-28 LMTDFSFASAQND
+28 LMTDFSFASTQND

-438 TQEIIQPI
+438 TQEIIMPI
-446 SAFGESVWNLAKS
+446 SRFWESVWELATK
-459 IPQYTPILPGWQ
+459 IPQFTPILPGGQ
-471 TLTSLSQQ
+471 TLDSLQQRPNKALWALQWYSSVKADDLAWKFWLNNSQ
-479 PDLLRNALASYSWN
+479 N
-493 KSQELWQIL
+493 SQ
-502 WYNNKGSE
+502 
-510 AINELNEIIREL
+510 AINELNRTLIEMKWNE
-522 KLPGNKNNIELKGSS
+522 KNQSFRQNAIS
-537 ITKLLNQIR
+537 KLLNQIKT
-546 SNNELIKD
+546 NNELLTDPKYREKATEVFKASWFDRIKADNIKNVENLSKILVSADWFSQSDVTRWFYRNIVGKD
-554 SSYSTKASELLKETW
+554 SINENDLIDFLKSSNSVIPESSW
-569 LDIKKEQMRSIST
+569 S
-582 LSAELAKQ
+582 
-590 ISANQVLAWKID
+590 NQ
-602 LWPGYDAKNRSDL
+602 
-615 QKFLDSSDS
+615 SDS
-624 RTPTENST
+624 QS
-632 AWAEAAAQ
+632 
-640 NAININVANKTIDLP
+640 AININVENKDINLPNVNWQGNKKLELNGDWQAIANSIKTHF
-655 ARWGESSEKYSEA
+655 W
-668 VANEIRRNLSK
+668 
-679 NGHISNENIR
+679 SNENIIR
-689 DNWLAI
+689 ANLSVI
-695 ESQLKDRNKVWL
+695 ESQLNKVWL

>member
-323 GNGFLQKFNFK
+323 GNWFLQKFNFK

-438 TQEIIQPI
+438 TQEIIMPI
-446 SAFGESVWNLAKS
+446 SEFGKNVWELATK
-459 IPQYTPILPGWQ
+459 IPQYTPILPGRQ
-471 TLTSLSQQ
+471 TLDSLQQLPIKALWALQWYSSVKAGDLAWKFWLNNSQ
-479 PDLLRNALASYSWN
+479 N
-493 KSQELWQIL
+493 SQ
-502 WYNNKGSE
+502 
-510 AINELNEIIREL
+510 AIDELNRTLIEMKWNE
-522 KLPGNKNNIELKGSS
+522 KNQSFRQNAIS
-537 ITKLLNQIR
+537 KLLNQIKT
-546 SNNELIKD
+546 NNELLTDPKYREKATEIFKASWFDRIKADNIKNVENLSKILVSADWFSQSDVTRWFYRNIVGKD
-554 SSYSTKASELLKETW
+554 SINENDLIDFLKSSNSVIPESSW
-569 LDIKKEQMRSIST
+569 S
-582 LSAELAKQ
+582 
-590 ISANQVLAWKID
+590 NQ
-602 LWPGYDAKNRSDL
+602 
-615 QKFLDSSDS
+615 SDS
-624 RTPTENST
+624 QST
-632 AWAEAAAQ
+632 
-640 NAININVANKTIDLP
+640 ININVENKGINLP
-655 ARWGESSEKYSEA
+655 NVNWQSTYLALNGNWQAIAKSIKDHFWS
-668 VANEIRRNLSK
+668 NDNIIRANLSV
-679 NGHISNENIR
+679 
-689 DNWLAI
+689 I
-695 ESQLKDRNKVWL
+695 ESQLKDNVWL
-707 SEREVAEI
+707 NAYQVAEI

>member
-28 LMTDFSFASAQND
+28 LMTDFSFASTQND

-171 FQDYESQMSKVDI
+171 FQDYESKMSEVRI

-196 EQEWTDSSKKTPSN
+196 EKEWTNSQEVTPSN
-210 QIYSCWTEKISVAK
+210 QIYYCDKDEPKPSVAD
-224 LLKSDKAADG
+224 LLKSDKASDG

-355 FIFVSWKWMTWV
+355 FIFVSWKWMTW
-367 TTDLTVK
+367 TTPDLTVDN
-374 DKEVKIWDF
+374 DKVKVWQF
-383 TLTVEWAVSNDLSV
+383 TLTVKWAVSNDLSV
-397 TDFLKTIWDWALWVI
+397 TDFLKVVWNWALWVI

-438 TQEIIQPI
+438 TWEIIEPI
-446 SAFGESVWNLAKS
+446 SAFGRSVWELATK
-459 IPQYTPILPGWQ
+459 IPQFTPILPGRQ
-471 TLTSLSQQ
+471 TLDSLQQLPNKALWALQWYSSVKADDLAWKFWLNNSQ
-479 PDLLRNALASYSWN
+479 N
-493 KSQELWQIL
+493 SQ
-502 WYNNKGSE
+502 
-510 AINELNEIIREL
+510 AINELNRTLIEMKWNE
-522 KLPGNKNNIELKGSS
+522 KNQSFRQNAIS
-537 ITKLLNQIR
+537 KLLNQIKT
-546 SNNELIKD
+546 NNELLTDPKYREKATEVFKASWFDRIKADNIKNVENLSKILVSADWFSQSDVTRWFYRNIVGKD
-554 SSYSTKASELLKETW
+554 SINENDLIDFLKSSNSVIPESSW
-569 LDIKKEQMRSIST
+569 P
-582 LSAELAKQ
+582 
-590 ISANQVLAWKID
+590 NQ
-602 LWPGYDAKNRSDL
+602 
-615 QKFLDSSDS
+615 SDS
-624 RTPTENST
+624 QST
-632 AWAEAAAQ
+632 
-640 NAININVANKTIDLP
+640 ININIANKTIDLP
-655 ARWGESSEKYSEA
+655 TRWESQDYVWA
-668 VANEIRRNLSK
+668 VANRISENLSK
-679 NGHISNENIR
+679 
-689 DNWLAI
+689 
-695 ESQLKDRNKVWL
+695 KV
-707 SEREVAEI
+707 SEVEI
-715 KRLLWIS
+715 KTSLANKGINPDEINEIIEKLRRLGNIW
-722 NN
+722 

>member
-323 GNGFLQKFNFK
+323 GNWFLQKFNFK

-438 TQEIIQPI
+438 TQEIIMPI
-446 SAFGESVWNLAKS
+446 SRFWESVWELATK
-459 IPQYTPILPGWQ
+459 IPQFTPILPGGQ
-471 TLTSLSQQ
+471 TLDSLQQLPNKALWALQWYSSVKADDLAWKFWLNNSQ
-479 PDLLRNALASYSWN
+479 N
-493 KSQELWQIL
+493 SQ
-502 WYNNKGSE
+502 
-510 AINELNEIIREL
+510 AINELNRTLIEMKWNE
-522 KLPGNKNNIELKGSS
+522 KNQSFRQNAIS
-537 ITKLLNQIR
+537 KLLNQIKT
-546 SNNELIKD
+546 NNELLTDPKYREKATEVFKASWFDRIKADNIKNVENLSKILVSADWFSQSDVTRWFYRNIVGKD
-554 SSYSTKASELLKETW
+554 SINENDLIDFLKSSNSVIPESSW
-569 LDIKKEQMRSIST
+569 S
-582 LSAELAKQ
+582 
-590 ISANQVLAWKID
+590 NQ
-602 LWPGYDAKNRSDL
+602 
-615 QKFLDSSDS
+615 SDS
-624 RTPTENST
+624 QS
-632 AWAEAAAQ
+632 
-640 NAININVANKTIDLP
+640 AININVENKDINLPNVNWQGNKKLELNGDWQAIANSIKTHF
-655 ARWGESSEKYSEA
+655 W
-668 VANEIRRNLSK
+668 
-679 NGHISNENIR
+679 SNENIIR
-689 DNWLAI
+689 ANLSVI
-695 ESQLKDRNKVWL
+695 ESQLNKVWL

>member
-28 LMTDFSFASAQND
+28 LMTDFSFASTQND

-49 WFIQITTW
+49 WFIQITMW

-171 FQDYESQMSKVDI
+171 FQDYKSQMSEVDI

-196 EQEWTDSSKKTPSN
+196 EKEWKNNSSN
-210 QIYSCWTEKISVAK
+210 QIYSCWTEEIKVAD
-224 LLKSDKAADG
+224 LLKSDKASDG

-323 GNGFLQKFNFK
+323 WWGNGFLSKFNFK

-438 TQEIIQPI
+438 TQEIIMPI
-446 SAFGESVWNLAKS
+446 SEFGKNVWELATK
-459 IPQYTPILPGWQ
+459 IPQYTPLWPGWQ
-471 TLTSLSQQ
+471 TLSSMSQIPSQ
-479 PDLLRNALASYSWN
+479 LQYYLNTKSSARTWDFMKKVWLEWESVQAIKDLENSVKLLKSSKSVDNQKEFFNKMISAVRDNNEVLRNSDFR
-493 KSQELWQIL
+493 KSVSEWFKELWI
-502 WYNNKGSE
+502 NKDQASLRN
-510 AINELNEIIREL
+510 INELSQALMDFGSKWQSQKEILRSAGITGEMTTKGEITDFL
-522 KLPGNKNNIELKGSS
+522 KKSGS
-537 ITKLLNQIR
+537 L
-546 SNNELIKD
+546 
-554 SSYSTKASELLKETW
+554 
-569 LDIKKEQMRSIST
+569 
-582 LSAELAKQ
+582 
-590 ISANQVLAWKID
+590 
-602 LWPGYDAKNRSDL
+602 
-615 QKFLDSSDS
+615 
-624 RTPTENST
+624 TPTENSV

-640 NAININVANKTIDLP
+640 NAININIANKTIDLP
-655 ARWGESSEKYSEA
+655 TRWESQDYVWA
-668 VANEIRRNLSK
+668 VANRISKNLSEKVSK
-679 NGHISNENIR
+679 NDIMTS
-689 DNWLAI
+689 LA
-695 ESQLKDRNKVWL
+695 NKGINPD
-707 SEREVAEI
+707 EI
-715 KRLLWIS
+715 KEIIEELRKLGKIS
-722 NN
+722 DI

>member
-1 MFTKIK
+1 M
-7 QALFKHKLFLTK
+7 
-19 IAVFFWLYF
+19 
-28 LMTDFSFASAQND
+28 
-41 VDFKKIED
+41 
-49 WFIQITTW
+49 
-57 ISTIISVLLW
+57 
-67 ALTYLVTLF
+67 
-76 LTPEWTS
+76 
-83 GTVFG
+83 
-88 LSKNLK
+88 
-94 DIWVL
+94 
-99 MSNIVYFAF
+99 
-108 AFILIAIAFA
+108 
-118 NIVWTQWDFAL
+118 

-171 FQDYESQMSKVDI
+171 FQDYKSQMSEVDI

-196 EQEWTDSSKKTPSN
+196 EKEWKNNWEGTPSN
-210 QIYSCWTEKISVAK
+210 QIYSCWTKKISVAD

-323 GNGFLQKFNFK
+323 GNWFLQKFNFK

-424 LWWAVMAALKQSQI
+424 LWGAVMAALKQSQI
-438 TQEIIQPI
+438 TQEIIEPI
-446 SAFGESVWNLAKS
+446 SAFGTSVWNLAKS

-479 PDLLRNALASYSWN
+479 PKQLENALASYSWN
-493 KSQELWQIL
+493 KSLELWQIL

-522 KLPGNKNNIELKGSS
+522 KLPGNKNNIDLKGSS

-624 RTPTENST
+624 RTPTENSV
-632 AWAEAAAQ
+632 AWAEAADQ
-640 NAININVANKTIDLP
+640 RVININVQNKGINLPNINWQWSTSINLNGDWQAIANSIKDHFWSDKNIIKANLP
-655 ARWGESSEKYSEA
+655 E
-668 VANEIRRNLSK
+668 
-679 NGHISNENIR
+679 
-689 DNWLAI
+689 I
-695 ESQLKDRNKVWL
+695 ESQLKYKVWL
-707 SEREVAEI
+707 SDSEVAEI

>member
-28 LMTDFSFASAQND
+28 LMTDFSFASTQND

-49 WFIQITTW
+49 WFIQITMW

-171 FQDYESQMSKVDI
+171 FQDYESKMSEVRI

-196 EQEWTDSSKKTPSN
+196 EKEWTNSQEVTPSN
-210 QIYSCWTEKISVAK
+210 QIYYCDKDEPKPSVAD
-224 LLKSDKAADG
+224 LLKSDKASDG

-323 GNGFLQKFNFK
+323 GNWFLQKFNFK

-355 FIFVSWKWMTWV
+355 FIFVSWKWMTW
-367 TTDLTVK
+367 TTPDLTVDN
-374 DKEVKIWDF
+374 DKVKVWQF
-383 TLTVEWAVSNDLSV
+383 TLTVKWAVSNDLSV
-397 TDFLKTIWDWALWVI
+397 TDFLKVVWNWALWVI
-412 WALILKIFWIVV
+412 WSLILKIFWIVV

-438 TQEIIQPI
+438 TWEIIEPI
-446 SAFGESVWNLAKS
+446 SAFGRSVWELATK
-459 IPQYTPILPGWQ
+459 IPQFTPILPGRQ
-471 TLTSLSQQ
+471 TLDSLQQLPNKALWALQWYSSVKADDLAWKFWLNNSQ
-479 PDLLRNALASYSWN
+479 N
-493 KSQELWQIL
+493 SQ
-502 WYNNKGSE
+502 
-510 AINELNEIIREL
+510 AINELNRTLIEMKWNE
-522 KLPGNKNNIELKGSS
+522 KNQSFRQNAIS
-537 ITKLLNQIR
+537 KLLNQIKT
-546 SNNELIKD
+546 NNELLTDPKYREKATEVFKASWFDRIKADNIKNVENLSKILVSADWFSQSDVTRWFYRNIVGKD
-554 SSYSTKASELLKETW
+554 SINENDLIDFLKSSNSVIPESSW
-569 LDIKKEQMRSIST
+569 S
-582 LSAELAKQ
+582 
-590 ISANQVLAWKID
+590 NQ
-602 LWPGYDAKNRSDL
+602 
-615 QKFLDSSDS
+615 SDS
-624 RTPTENST
+624 QS
-632 AWAEAAAQ
+632 
-640 NAININVANKTIDLP
+640 AININVQNKEIKLP
-655 ARWGESSEKYSEA
+655 NVNWQAIAKSIKDHFW
-668 VANEIRRNLSK
+668 
-679 NGHISNENIR
+679 SNENIIR
-689 DNWLAI
+689 ANLPEI
-695 ESQLKDRNKVWL
+695 ESQLKYKVWL
-707 SEREVAEI
+707 SESEVAEI

>member
-19 IAVFFWLYF
+19 IAAFFWLYF
-28 LMTDFSFASAQND
+28 LMTDFSFASTQND

-118 NIVWTQWDFAL
+118 NIVW
-129 KQALPRF
+129 
-136 IVWILIVPFSWFIVQ
+136 ILIVPFSWFIVQ

-171 FQDYESQMSKVDI
+171 FQDYKSQMSKVNI

-196 EQEWTDSSKKTPSN
+196 EKEWTNSWKGTPSN
-210 QIYSCWTEKISVAK
+210 QIYSCWTEEITVAD
-224 LLKSDKAADG
+224 LLKSDKASDG

-323 GNGFLQKFNFK
+323 GNGFLSKFNFK

-459 IPQYTPILPGWQ
+459 IPQYTPLWPGWQ
-471 TLTSLSQQ
+471 TLNSMSQIPSQ
-479 PDLLRNALASYSWN
+479 LQYYLNTKSSARTWDFMKKVWLEWESVQAIKDLENSVKLLKSSKSVDNQKEFFNKMISAVRADNEVLRNSDFR
-493 KSQELWQIL
+493 KSVSEWFKELWI
-502 WYNNKGSE
+502 NKDQASFRN
-510 AINELNEIIREL
+510 INELSQTLMDFGSKWQSQKEILRSAGITGEMTTKDEITDFL
-522 KLPGNKNNIELKGSS
+522 KKSGS
-537 ITKLLNQIR
+537 
-546 SNNELIKD
+546 
-554 SSYSTKASELLKETW
+554 
-569 LDIKKEQMRSIST
+569 
-582 LSAELAKQ
+582 
-590 ISANQVLAWKID
+590 
-602 LWPGYDAKNRSDL
+602 
-615 QKFLDSSDS
+615 F
-624 RTPTENST
+624 TPTENSV

-640 NAININVANKTIDLP
+640 RAININVQNKNIDLP
-655 ARWGESSEKYSEA
+655 NVNWQWSTS
-668 VANEIRRNLSK
+668 INL
-679 NGHISNENIR
+679 NGNWDAIAKSIKDHFWSDENIIR
-689 DNWLAI
+689 AESTIGSELARIWLKPEEI
-695 ESQLKDRNKVWL
+695 EK
-707 SEREVAEI
+707 I

>member
-28 LMTDFSFASAQND
+28 LMTDFSFASTQND

-224 LLKSDKAADG
+224 LLKSDKASDG

-323 GNGFLQKFNFK
+323 GNWFLQKFNFK

-397 TDFLKTIWDWALWVI
+397 TDFLKTVWNWALWVI

-438 TQEIIQPI
+438 TWEIIEPI
-446 SAFGESVWNLAKS
+446 SAFGRSVWELATK
-459 IPQYTPILPGWQ
+459 IPQFTPILPGRQ
-471 TLTSLSQQ
+471 TLDSLQQLPNKALWALQWYSSVKADDLAWKFWLNNSQ
-479 PDLLRNALASYSWN
+479 N
-493 KSQELWQIL
+493 SQ
-502 WYNNKGSE
+502 
-510 AINELNEIIREL
+510 AINELNRTLIEMKWNE
-522 KLPGNKNNIELKGSS
+522 KNQSFRQNAIS
-537 ITKLLNQIR
+537 KLLNQIKT
-546 SNNELIKD
+546 NNELLTDPKYREKATEVFKASWFDRIKADNIKNVENLSKILVSADWFSQSDVTRWFYRNIVGKD
-554 SSYSTKASELLKETW
+554 SINENDLIDFLKSSNSVIPESSW
-569 LDIKKEQMRSIST
+569 P
-582 LSAELAKQ
+582 
-590 ISANQVLAWKID
+590 NQ
-602 LWPGYDAKNRSDL
+602 
-615 QKFLDSSDS
+615 SDS
-624 RTPTENST
+624 QS
-632 AWAEAAAQ
+632 
-640 NAININVANKTIDLP
+640 AININVQNKDINLP
-655 ARWGESSEKYSEA
+655 NVNWQSTSLTLDGNWDA
-668 VANEIRRNLSK
+668 VAKSIK
-679 NGHISNENIR
+679 DHFWSNENIIR
-689 DNWLAI
+689 AESTIGSELARIWLKPEEI
-695 ESQLKDRNKVWL
+695 
-707 SEREVAEI
+707 AEI
-715 KRLLWIS
+715 KRLLGL
-722 NN
+722 